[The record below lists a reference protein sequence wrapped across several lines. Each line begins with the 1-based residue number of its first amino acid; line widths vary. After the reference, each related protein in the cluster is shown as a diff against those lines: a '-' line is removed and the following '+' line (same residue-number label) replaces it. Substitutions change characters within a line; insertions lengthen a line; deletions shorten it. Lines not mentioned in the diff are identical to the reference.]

1 MSVWFITGTSRGLG
15 RDLAIAALD
24 RGDQVVAT
32 GRDAN
37 AVKAALDIWAR
48 GNDNIEVVALD
59 VSDPAQ
65 ATAAVEA
72 AVARFGRIDV
82 VVNNA
87 GYGMLGAV
95 EETSD
100 AEVREMFDVNV
111 FGLLTVT
118 RAALPILRRQRSGHV
133 INIGSIAGF
142 AAGIGSG
149 PYAATK
155 FAVEAITESLAGE
168 VNPLGV
174 RVTVVEPGA
183 FRTDFLTPESIRPAA
198 TTLDDY
204 AGTAGVTRTNM
215 AASNGQQA
223 GDPRKA
229 AEAIVDLAHADNPPL
244 RLQLGPDS
252 VARVEAKLAL
262 VRTELDTWRHVS
274 EATDFSPARVS

>member
-59 VSDPAQ
+59 VADSAQ

-118 RAALPILRRQRSGHV
+118 RAALPIL
-133 INIGSIAGF
+133 
-142 AAGIGSG
+142 
-149 PYAATK
+149 
-155 FAVEAITESLAGE
+155 
-168 VNPLGV
+168 
-174 RVTVVEPGA
+174 
-183 FRTDFLTPESIRPAA
+183 
-198 TTLDDY
+198 
-204 AGTAGVTRTNM
+204 
-215 AASNGQQA
+215 
-223 GDPRKA
+223 
-229 AEAIVDLAHADNPPL
+229 
-244 RLQLGPDS
+244 
-252 VARVEAKLAL
+252 
-262 VRTELDTWRHVS
+262 
-274 EATDFSPARVS
+274 